1 MTSKESVYG
10 VAKSINNTI
19 PDANGNVNV
28 ICEDTTLNDLEVLNI
43 IKKFFFI
50 EAYSNKRLN
59 ADFCKI
65 TSIEDKEANI
75 DNSALSFIDRD
86 SLKILKKWL
95 RRVKNDK

>member
-1 MTSKESVYG
+1 MNNKDRLQKVTNLLLENKLYDLRVESSLTSIRE
-10 VAKSINNTI
+10 
-19 PDANGNVNV
+19 
-28 ICEDTTLNDLEVLNI
+28 DLEALNV
-43 IKKFFFI
+43 IKKFFFV

-75 DNSALSFIDRD
+75 DNSALSFIDGD
-86 SLKILKKWL
+86 SLKVLKKWL

>member
-1 MTSKESVYG
+1 MNNKDRLQKVTNLLLENNLYDLRVESSLTSIRE
-10 VAKSINNTI
+10 
-19 PDANGNVNV
+19 
-28 ICEDTTLNDLEVLNI
+28 DLEVLNI

-59 ADFCKI
+59 ADFCNI